1 MVDFKPTKYALRCM
15 ATGEIFEDQGW
26 CLASP
31 KCNTPSLVRTVYE
44 KKQFNPRQELDGFYI
59 YADWLPIKRVLSDSA
74 IPVTYKSTGLAAKL
88 GLENLYITFSGYWPE
103 KGANMKTCS
112 FKETEAYSVCA
123 RLSEDNDRILVV
135 ASAGN
140 TARAFANVCSE
151 NNIPLL
157 IAIPEDNIDALWF
170 EKPLSP
176 CVKVVATPKGTDYY
190 DAIAIGDIVCKSG
203 YFLPEGGAKNVARR
217 DGMGTTV
224 LSAATFIGRIPD
236 CYFQA
241 IGSGTGTIA
250 AWECNLRLIGDGR
263 FGNHKMRLYPSQNV
277 PFTPMYDAWKAGN
290 RELLPSTPEEARQKA
305 LQITAKVLSNRKPPY
320 SLRGGLYDALKDTG
334 GNIEIGTNEDIDR
347 LSEIFKKTE
356 GIDIHPAA
364 AIAIAGLEH
373 AIAANEIGKDETV
386 MLNITGGG
394 EKLFKATHEVFYKKP
409 DIILHPDREAP
420 EDIIAEIE
428 RLFNLR

>member
-1 MVDFKPTKYALRCM
+1 MVKFKPTKYVLQCM
-15 ATGEIFEDQGW
+15 ATGERFEDSGW
-26 CLASP
+26 VLASS
-31 KCNTPSLVRTVYE
+31 KCNIPSLVRTVYE
-44 KKQFNPRQELDGFYI
+44 NRQFNLRKDLDGFYQF
-59 YADWLPIKRVLSDSA
+59 ADWLPIKRTLSDSA
-74 IPVTYKSTGLAAKL
+74 SPVTYKSTGLASVL

-103 KGANMKTCS
+103 RGAGMKTCS

-123 RLSEDNDRILVV
+123 RLAEDNDRILVV

-157 IAIPEDNIDALWF
+157 VAIPEENIDALWF
-170 EKPLSP
+170 EKPLND

-190 DAIAIGDIVCKSG
+190 DAIAIGDIICGSPR
-203 YFLPEGGAKNVARR
+203 FLPEGGAKNVARR

-250 AWECNLRLIGDGR
+250 AWECNLRLIEDGR
-263 FGNHKMRLYPSQNV
+263 YGTHKMRLYPSQNI
-277 PFTPMYDAWKAGN
+277 PFTPMYDAWKAGS
-290 RELLPSTPEEARQKA
+290 RELFPSTAEEARQKA

-320 SLRGGLYDALKDTG
+320 SLCGGLFDALKDSG
-334 GNIEIGTNEDIDR
+334 GDVETGTNEDIIR
-347 LSEIFKKTE
+347 ISELFEKTE

-373 AIAANEIGKDETV
+373 AIAAGKVAKDETI

-394 EKLFKATHEVFYKKP
+394 EKLFKKTHEVFYKKP
-409 DIILHPDREAP
+409 DLILHPEKEDKN
-420 EDIIAEIE
+420 DIIDTVEH
-428 RLFNLR
+428 LF